1 MDNSMIQGTYAWM
14 LYIKFV
20 EVLRI
25 DSLLIEAHRGEKRY
39 DQKGF
44 SLFSLEEC
52 ATGTT
57 RHP

>member
-1 MDNSMIQGTYAWM
+1 MIQGTYAWM

-25 DSLLIEAHRGEKRY
+25 DSLLIEAHQGEKRY
-39 DQKGF
+39 NQKGF
-44 SLFSLEEC
+44 SLFNLEEC